1 MMEEKFR
8 DEFENDEMD
17 DTVEMDEET
26 KNNLEKV
33 LERIANAEESGYQS
47 SEAFKKVIG
56 KNMEIYMDLTGL
68 SKNELAERIDLSI
81 QELEFIING
90 KWNPTLDE
98 FFRLFE
104 KLNWKLSVLIML
116 NEDPTEELEQ

>member
-1 MMEEKFR
+1 MEEKFR

-17 DTVEMDEET
+17 DIVEMDEET
-26 KNNLEKV
+26 EHNLEKV

-47 SEAFKKVIG
+47 ADDFKKVIAR
-56 KNMEIYMDLTGL
+56 NIEIYMDLTGF
-68 SKNELAERIDLSI
+68 SKNELAEKIDI
-81 QELEFIING
+81 TVQELEWIIDG